1 LVVHNG
7 TRDAHQS
14 KKSTMSVRPDTA
26 NDATEDGESAMHV
39 SIRQCASAVITAK
52 GDDGIGLTELIS
64 TVLAS
69 LVSDLPEEEAKT
81 LKQLTPSIC
90 EDAMISAQTACM
102 PDAVDI
108 DEGRVSLKLSAA
120 DGDKLSTACEAA
132 ETLPVIPSVVE
143 EVMSAAEAVV
153 AEKADAAGG
162 EPLVDKAAVIEA
174 PATDAAIEGS
184 GATDPVDDA
193 AVVTT
198 GSAAV
203 KPSDSV
209 SQAAS
214 EASTVIEKVETL
226 LDAVVLSHNALNERL
241 DAFGKILLKT
251 SGTPMSDKTS
261 RETILYLQ
269 DIYNPARE
277 TDKINMTATHTG
289 VDLAALV
296 ANARARHGL

>member
-1 LVVHNG
+1 
-7 TRDAHQS
+7 
-14 KKSTMSVRPDTA
+14 MSVRPSMLDDSNTEEETA
-26 NDATEDGESAMHV
+26 LHL
-39 SIRQCASAVITAK
+39 SIRQCANAVLGAK
-52 GDDGIGLTELIS
+52 GMDGLGLEELIS

-69 LVSDLPEEEAKT
+69 LVTDLPEEEAKT
-81 LKQLTPSIC
+81 LKQLTPGIC
-90 EDAMISAQTACM
+90 EEAMVSAQTAYI
-102 PDAVDI
+102 PDTIDI

-120 DGDKLSTACEAA
+120 DGDKLSTAACEAA

-153 AEKADAAGG
+153 VEKADATGG

-174 PATDAAIEGS
+174 PVADAVIEGS
-184 GATDPVDDA
+184 GAIDPVDDA

-198 GSAAV
+198 GTAV
-203 KPSDSV
+203 VNPSDSV

-214 EASTVIEKVETL
+214 EASTVIDRVETL
-226 LDAVVLSHNALNERL
+226 LDMVVLSHEAINARL
-241 DAFGKILLKT
+241 DSFGDILLKT

-261 RETILYLQ
+261 RDTILYLQ
-269 DIYNPARE
+269 DIYNPKRE
-277 TDKINMTATHTG
+277 ADKKGMTATHTG